1 MGGSKESFN
10 KKEVRNKKEK
20 ARKEKEK
27 KRQAR
32 RENATKSSFED
43 MIAYVDENGRITSE
57 APDLTKKKES
67 VKLEDIEIGIPKSDP
82 NSNANKIKTG
92 QVSFFNEAK
101 GFGFIIESETKER
114 IFVHSNELSEPVKEG
129 NIVSFEIEK
138 GVRGLS
144 AVNVVMKK

>member
-27 KRQAR
+27 KRLAR

-92 QVSFFNEAK
+92 QVSFFNEDK

-129 NIVSFEIEK
+129 NLVSFEIEK